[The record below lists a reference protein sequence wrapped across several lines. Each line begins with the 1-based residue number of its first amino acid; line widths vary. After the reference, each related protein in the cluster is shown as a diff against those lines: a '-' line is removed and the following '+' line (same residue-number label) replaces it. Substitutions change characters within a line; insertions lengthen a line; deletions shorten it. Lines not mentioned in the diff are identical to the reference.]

1 MLRFCE
7 PFRCASRLKS
17 GPSPIHPFAGIWQ
30 AHNIAEKPTWRVNR
44 RLSET
49 SAPETAP
56 AGAAVRQAW
65 LVARRGG
72 GICRRP
78 CARQTGRERRDREP
92 TELLETQGPGEA
104 RAAGKAPL
112 LMVAARKRGA
122 RPNASAIVTRRAET
136 LQGLGEA
143 TGALSPAKMG
153 HKRTRRNRARSRPE
167 VGRRRAARLFPALRL
182 TNAFL

>member
-1 MLRFCE
+1 MPIARS
-7 PFRCASRLKS
+7 RSHTASVTQSL
-17 GPSPIHPFAGIWQ
+17 IATAANHPPPAVSQ
-30 AHNIAEKPTWRVNR
+30 AHSIAQKPTCRVNR

-49 SAPETAP
+49 SALETAP

-72 GICRRP
+72 GIGRRP

-92 TELLETQGPGEA
+92 AGLSETQGPGEA

-112 LMVAARKRGA
+112 LMAAARERGS

-143 TGALSPAKMG
+143 TGALSPAKTG
-153 HKRTRRNRARSRPE
+153 PERTRRNRARSRPKVRE
-167 VGRRRAARLFPALRL
+167 TACSC
-182 TNAFL
+182 